1 MKSDVSEYCRK
12 LRLKEYFH
20 NKDNEDESIVRNES
34 SFCPEKDRNETL
46 DSCIDFLTWRCDNF
60 RGKNVKSNMS
70 RNEKEALDKL
80 QKDDTVIIKQ
90 EDIGGAFVIMD
101 RTFYNS
107 KMKDHLDDENT
118 YEKLS
123 RNEDEHVLKGVKKLT
138 QKYRECFTK
147 NEIDYFN
154 KI

>member
-1 MKSDVSEYCRK
+1 
-12 LRLKEYFH
+12 
-20 NKDNEDESIVRNES
+20 
-34 SFCPEKDRNETL
+34 
-46 DSCIDFLTWRCDNF
+46 
-60 RGKNVKSNMS
+60 MS

-80 QKDDTVIIKQ
+80 KKDDTVIIKQ
-90 EDIGGAFVIMD
+90 ADKGGAFVIMD
-101 RTFYNS
+101 RTYYIS